1 MRPNPRS
8 FSIPWITRKLWLP
21 LRSKSHNRRCE
32 IYWGSHAPIDPIH
45 RLESMNW
52 MNSDE
57 RSDLYRITSNRP
69 MHRMRPE
76 PRSLSTD
83 HQQLGTELSLLDLLH
98 LRAMRLYAD
107 AKRTCIVKSKT
118 IESGGVRGWLPCP
131 SIATWACSGDLQN
144 VVWAWAEGQGGEE
157 WTNEELTGLMTV
169 MACKTYAV
177 DAKAKQ
183 RIWFVYV
190 INSDGLR
197 MSLLGA

>member
-1 MRPNPRS
+1 MKMVIRLKLDFPSSLIRTGADWSTDRPGFMKLVYMLRSCLWSKVRPPVQGRHTTLLRIHRWSPNLGGIYPSQRRTMNYINSDQFPEPQHIRTDGLVHRMRPNPRS

-83 HQQLGTELSLLDLLH
+83 HQ
-98 LRAMRLYAD
+98 
-107 AKRTCIVKSKT
+107 
-118 IESGGVRGWLPCP
+118 
-131 SIATWACSGDLQN
+131 
-144 VVWAWAEGQGGEE
+144 
-157 WTNEELTGLMTV
+157 
-169 MACKTYAV
+169 
-177 DAKAKQ
+177 
-183 RIWFVYV
+183 
-190 INSDGLR
+190 
-197 MSLLGA
+197 

>member
-57 RSDLYRITSNRP
+57 HSDLYRITTNRP

-76 PRSLSTD
+76 PLSLCTD
-83 HQQLGTELSLLDLLH
+83 HHQLGTGLSLLDLLH
-98 LRAMRLYAD
+98 LRAMRLYTD
-107 AKRTCIVKSKT
+107 AKRTYIVKSKT
-118 IESGGVRGWLPCP
+118 IESGGVHDRRRSNPAVVRSSLTFRPCSNILKNDLGW
-131 SIATWACSGDLQN
+131 SIG
-144 VVWAWAEGQGGEE
+144 
-157 WTNEELTGLMTV
+157 
-169 MACKTYAV
+169 
-177 DAKAKQ
+177 
-183 RIWFVYV
+183 
-190 INSDGLR
+190 
-197 MSLLGA
+197 